1 MTVFVQPQ
9 IIRSR
14 YQMQESVIRTRLLE
28 LNRELS
34 DLVESTGDLAPA
46 ATARMV
52 DRLLDQGRRCEKR
65 LRDDLLRMAVVGTIK
80 SGKST
85 FINAFFSGDYL
96 KRGAGVITSIVT
108 KVQAADNLRARLF
121 FKSWD
126 EINREIEQAL
136 RIFLSSGLRKESK
149 PFDIRDEKDR
159 AWLSNALAGLESK
172 YLLTRDTRNIDH
184 VLLGAYLKSYDRASR
199 IIGEEGRELRF
210 EGDDFPLHRDF
221 AGSEDLSVL
230 LRDIRLEIDTA
241 AIEKNIEIADCQG
254 SDSPNPLHLAMI
266 QDYLRSA
273 DVVAYVVS
281 SRTGIRQADIRF
293 LTMIRNMCGM
303 EHVLF
308 TVNADFS
315 EHESIGD
322 LNRVAEKVKEDLR
335 LITPEPRLYV
345 FSSLHSL
352 FSGARDQLG
361 EKDLLRLEQWETD
374 EKMVLHSQSEE
385 RRFRSDLEGIVTGQ
399 RVSIVLKN
407 QAHCLDS
414 MIADL
419 ERWLRKARSVVGAED
434 PGAAGLLDK
443 TGKQGREIDRVRSM
457 IKTTMDGAVFQLKK
471 EIRSDVDRFFDFR
484 RGELAPGV
492 VEFVQGYAITNE
504 ELRRLLENADFFE
517 ALAAVFQAFKQD
529 LDRYMAE
536 TVNPLLLGF
545 IRKKE
550 LEIGRYFE
558 SMAGPYQKMVSDARA
573 AATSGPGAGPESGQ
587 GPLVDL
593 EAVKEA
599 RGLDVPSAAAT
610 LDYSGSLK
618 TEAFMKLG
626 FYRLSGA
633 LKKLFTRG
641 ESRSGQD
648 VPALRAGV
656 ARMKKETE
664 ASLSFYF
671 KNYRE
676 NIKYQYFFKLI
687 ESVSEELFL
696 QLSSRFEPSGDDF
709 SELQRMSAGAET
721 EPEPETNVLD
731 RIEAIHER
739 LMKIKEEIASVKTDL
754 EGTGGPVAR

>member
-1 MTVFVQPQ
+1 
-9 IIRSR
+9 
-14 YQMQESVIRTRLLE
+14 MQDSVIRARLLE
-28 LNRELS
+28 LSRELS
-34 DLVESTGDLAPA
+34 DLVGSTGDLAPA
-46 ATARMV
+46 ATANMV
-52 DRLLDQGRRCEKR
+52 ERLLDQGKRCEKR

-126 EINREIEQAL
+126 EINREIEQSL
-136 RIFLSSGLRKESK
+136 RIFLSSGLRTESK
-149 PFDIRDEKDR
+149 PFDIRDEQDR
-159 AWLSNALAGLESK
+159 AWLAKALAGLESK
-172 YLLTRDTRNIDH
+172 YLLTRNTRNIDH
-184 VLLGAYLKSYDRASR
+184 VLLGAYLKSYDRASE
-199 IIGEEGRELRF
+199 IIGEESRELQF
-210 EGDDFPLHRDF
+210 EGEDFQLHRDF

-230 LRDIRLEIDTA
+230 LRDIRLEINTA
-241 AIEKNIEIADCQG
+241 AIERNIEIADCQG

-273 DVVAYVVS
+273 DVVTYVVS
-281 SRTGIRQADIRF
+281 SRTGIRQADIKF
-293 LTMIRNMCGM
+293 LTMIRNICGM

-308 TVNADFS
+308 AVNADFS
-315 EHESIGD
+315 EHESIDD
-322 LNRVAEKVKEDLR
+322 LNRVAQKVKEDLQ

-345 FSSLHSL
+345 FSALHSL
-352 FSGARDQLG
+352 FSGTRDHLG

-374 EKMVLHSQSEE
+374 KEMVLHSQSEE
-385 RRFRSDLEGIVTGQ
+385 KRFRSDLERIITGQ
-399 RVSIVLKN
+399 RVSIVLNN
-407 QAHCLDS
+407 QLHCLES

-419 ERWLRKARSVVGAED
+419 ERWLRTGRSVVSAD
-434 PGAAGLLDK
+434 ASGAAGLLDEI
-443 TGKQGREIDRVRSM
+443 GKQGRETERVRSM
-457 IKTTMDGAVFQLKK
+457 IKTTMSGAVSQLKK

-492 VEFVQGYAITNE
+492 VEFVQGYTVTNE
-504 ELRRLLENADFFE
+504 QLRRLLENADFFE

-536 TVNPLLLGF
+536 TVNPLLIGF

-558 SMAGPYQKMVSDARA
+558 SMAGPYQKMMADAETPA
-573 AATSGPGAGPESGQ
+573 SPEPGGGPETARGA
-587 GPLVDL
+587 LVDL
-593 EAVKEA
+593 EAVKET

-610 LDYSGSLK
+610 LEYSGVLK

-633 LKKLFTRG
+633 LKKLFTRKG
-641 ESRSGQD
+641 SDADRD

-687 ESVSEELFL
+687 ESVSEELFI
-696 QLSSRFEPSGDDF
+696 QLSSRLESSGDDF
-709 SELQRMSAGAET
+709 AELQRLAAGAG
-721 EPEPETNVLD
+721 PEEKNNILG
-731 RIEAIHER
+731 RIEEIHER
-739 LMKIKEEIASVKTDL
+739 LMQIKGEIASVKTDL
-754 EGTGGPVAR
+754 DGTGAP